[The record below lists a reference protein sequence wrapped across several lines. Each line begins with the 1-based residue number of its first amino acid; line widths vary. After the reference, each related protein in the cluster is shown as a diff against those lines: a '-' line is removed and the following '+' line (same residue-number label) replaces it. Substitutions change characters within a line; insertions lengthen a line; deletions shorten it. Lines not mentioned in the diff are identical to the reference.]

1 MGLDIKI
8 PIGLMFTLL
17 GLILTILGLVSMNNT
32 EMYEQSL
39 GYNIN
44 LISGLVMLV
53 FGCFMLFTSRLFK
66 KKKTRMV
73 RISPRRVNVSPIG
86 IFISSP
92 ILFPL

>member
-8 PIGLMFTLL
+8 PIGMMFTIL
-17 GLILTILGLVSMNNT
+17 GIILTILGLVTTGDT

-53 FGCFMLFTSRLFK
+53 FGAFMLFTSSLFK
-66 KKKTRMV
+66 KKK
-73 RISPRRVNVSPIG
+73 S
-86 IFISSP
+86 
-92 ILFPL
+92 